1 MNEPN
6 DHYNLQ
12 PKDAAAYSG
21 VAESL
26 RHFDNH
32 DSRIPYYELM
42 LERSL
47 EGLSEIPL
55 PAGYHY
61 QNYAPGNRENWI
73 DIEKSAKEFDT
84 HEEGEA
90 AWERYYAG
98 HEKELEDRMFF
109 VADETG
115 RKLATATAFYD
126 IRTGDNGKDGWL
138 HWVAVRRDAQG
149 QGLSKPLISH
159 VLRHMIKLGY
169 TRAVIPTQTTTWLAC
184 KVYLDLGFLPIPK
197 NAERNKTGWRIVRT
211 LTNHPALSG
220 FAPVSGEEL
229 RTTET

>member
-26 RHFDNH
+26 KH
-32 DSRIPYYELM
+32 S
-42 LERSL
+42 
-47 EGLSEIPL
+47 
-55 PAGYHY
+55 
-61 QNYAPGNRENWI
+61 
-73 DIEKSAKEFDT
+73 
-84 HEEGEA
+84 
-90 AWERYYAG
+90 
-98 HEKELEDRMFF
+98 
-109 VADETG
+109 
-115 RKLATATAFYD
+115 
-126 IRTGDNGKDGWL
+126 
-138 HWVAVRRDAQG
+138 
-149 QGLSKPLISH
+149 
-159 VLRHMIKLGY
+159 
-169 TRAVIPTQTTTWLAC
+169 WLAC